1 MEPSRKQVL
10 EQAQALEKRG
20 SFEAAAQ
27 AYVRAGSYDDAV
39 RLYLAG
45 GKSAEAGQVL
55 LRSIDY
61 EQRRSQALDAAG
73 RKIALKAAICFSKA
87 GDVRQAVELFLA
99 VGERGRAIQFL
110 QERGDFAN
118 AARLQADPTGRVSLM
133 GYDRPA
139 AAPIDVSNSLD
150 IAQNLERAGKLESAL
165 EAYTQGKHWAQAGR
179 LAQRLGRKERAA
191 SYFAEAGQAYASAEC
206 WRELGDHSREP
217 GDRNR
222 ELEQLLKVPAA
233 DAHYRAACL
242 RVIAIAVDRGELSF
256 ELEHFLNR
264 FVTDGPKSDEEI
276 EPSYRL
282 ALLFDTHGF
291 PENAAMCYRK
301 ILALRPGYRDAA
313 DRLRAAETDYRG
325 ASAKDYER
333 AFKEELAFRA
343 AVGRHETKTAPVA
356 PQSEPDASELPDL
369 PDLPDLP
376 ALPAPPP
383 AARPT
388 VVPTGTRA
396 FKIEAEAVPEAVS
409 SELTWGPGA
418 VTSTGL
424 VLEPGVT
431 INERYRLERKLGQG
445 GIGVV
450 WKAQDLELD
459 EAVAIKF
466 VAAQLVDEETLGRFK
481 QEVSLSRQFNHPNII
496 RMYDIGTCAG
506 HKYIS
511 MELLRGRDLGVVMRE
526 SPLEL
531 QRGLGLLVQACQALQ
546 VVHNRGVIHRDIKP
560 DNFFITDEG
569 VLKVMD
575 FGIAKHHNARRGLT
589 KAGMM
594 AGTPQFIAPE
604 QINNF
609 GGVTHLADL
618 YALGCIAYQMFTGSV
633 PFDADE
639 VMPILMAHMTQAPEP
654 PRQRNPAIPAPLE
667 AVILKLLSKQPEA
680 RVQSCQ
686 ELAGI
691 LLAMRRPTS

>member
-1 MEPSRKQVL
+1 MEPTRKQWL

-20 SFEAAAQ
+20 NLEAAAQ
-27 AYVRAGSYDDAV
+27 ATMRAGNDDDAV
-39 RLYLAG
+39 RLYLAA

-55 LRSIDY
+55 LHSIDY
-61 EQRRSQALDAAG
+61 DRLRSQALDAAG
-73 RKIALKAAICFSKA
+73 RKVALKAAICFSKA

-99 VGERGRAIQFL
+99 IGERGRAIQFL

-118 AARLQADPTGRVSLM
+118 AARLEADPTGRVSLA
-133 GYDRPA
+133 GYDQPA
-139 AAPIDVSNSLD
+139 TAPIEAGNTLD
-150 IAQNLERAGKLESAL
+150 IAHNLERAGKLESAL
-165 EAYTQGKHWAQAGR
+165 EAYAQGQHWAQAGR
-179 LAQRLGRKERAA
+179 LALRLGRKERAA
-191 SYFAEAGQAYASAEC
+191 GYFAEAGQAYASAEC
-206 WRELGDHSREP
+206 WRECGERS
-217 GDRNR
+217 R
-222 ELEQLLKVPAA
+222 ELEQLLKVAA
-233 DAHYRAACL
+233 TDTHYRPACL
-242 RVIAIAVDRGELSF
+242 RAIAIAVDRGELSF

-264 FVTDGPKSDEEI
+264 FVTEGPKSDEEI
-276 EPSYRL
+276 EASYRL

-291 PENAAMCYRK
+291 PENAAACYRQ
-301 ILALRPGYRDAA
+301 ILALQPGYRDAA
-313 DRLRAAETDYRG
+313 DRLKAAETDYRG

-343 AVGRHETKTAPVA
+343 AVGRHDNKTVTAAPPPEV
-356 PQSEPDASELPDL
+356 ELPELPEL

-376 ALPAPPP
+376 ALPASAAPGRP
-383 AARPT
+383 AAIPAA
-388 VVPTGTRA
+388 TRA
-396 FKIEAEAVPEAVS
+396 FKYETEGVPEAVA
-409 SELTWGPGA
+409 SELTWGPAAAAG
-418 VTSTGL
+418 TGL
-424 VLEPGVT
+424 VLEPDIT
-431 INERYRLERKLGQG
+431 INQRYRLERKLGQG

-450 WKAQDLELD
+450 WKALDLELD

-466 VAAQLVDEETLGRFK
+466 VAAQLVDEETLARFK
-481 QEVSLSRQFNHPNII
+481 QEVSLSRQFNHPHVI

-511 MELLRGRDLGVVMRE
+511 MELLVGRDLGAVMRDG
-526 SPLEL
+526 PLEL
-531 QRGLGLLVQACQALQ
+531 ERGLGLLVQACQALQ
-546 VVHNRGVIHRDIKP
+546 VVHDHGVIHRDIKP
-560 DNFFITDEG
+560 DNFFITDDG

-604 QINNF
+604 QINDF

-639 VMPILMAHMTQAPEP
+639 VMPILMAHMMRAPDP
-654 PRQRNPAIPAPLE
+654 PRQRNPAIPVALE
-667 AVILKLLSKQPEA
+667 TVILKLLSKQPEA

-686 ELAGI
+686 ELAAI
-691 LLAMRRPTS
+691 LSGMRRKPG